1 MNTVNNKRHKQSKAS
16 IIKAYMNLVVS
27 RKDVKSITVSD
38 ICKKAGINRTTFYA
52 HFLDIDDL
60 VREVYEV
67 MLTEYLHVFQDEA
80 DSGVHSFDFNKM
92 FINIK
97 ENQIFYRIYFKLGFD
112 FKEIFL
118 KNGALDIAGRF
129 YSDLSHLDYHIAFFE
144 AGITAIIK
152 KWLDTGCK
160 EDPETIS
167 QIIADE
173 YQKNNTF

>member
-1 MNTVNNKRHKQSKAS
+1 MNTVNNKRHQQSKSS

-27 RKDVKSITVSD
+27 RNDVKSITVSD

-60 VREVYEV
+60 IREVYEI
-67 MLTEYLHVFQDEA
+67 MLTEYLHVFQDES
-80 DSGVHSFDFNKM
+80 DSGVHSFDFNKL

-118 KNGALDIAGRF
+118 QNGALDIAGHF
-129 YSDLSHLDYHIAFFE
+129 YSDLNHLDYHIAFFE

-160 EDPETIS
+160 EEPEMIS

-173 YQKNNTF
+173 YQKKNTF